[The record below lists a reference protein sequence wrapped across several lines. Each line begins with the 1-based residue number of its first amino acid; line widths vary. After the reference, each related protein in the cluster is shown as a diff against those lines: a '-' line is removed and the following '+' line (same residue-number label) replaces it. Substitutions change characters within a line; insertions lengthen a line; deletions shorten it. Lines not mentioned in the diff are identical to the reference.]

1 MKKIRELLALVAL
14 LATERSAI
22 VTTME
27 LAIDKAETEDRA
39 FTDAETTLYDANK
52 LLVSGIDEKI
62 TTKRE
67 RIEILERQEELNKL
81 KVVKKD
87 PETPEVKVS
96 KRFNLFKAF
105 RESLSGQLSGVEL
118 EVTQEGHKS
127 MREAGVAAN
136 PRAIVIPPSML
147 IVGTKKQLEERAAVY
162 VATGDGDPPIKLDYL
177 NTLSIVRT
185 PILIDTLGVTQYP
198 GLIGS
203 FGIPSM
209 AQLAATFVN
218 EESAVDSAAVVL
230 AEAVLTPRRVGSS
243 EIFTNELLQQ
253 TNPQIQSDI
262 MRAFVEAIW
271 VTVQKD
277 LMDTVAAGGTI
288 HGTYEITDTV
298 AATTY
303 ACALALEASIE
314 NQGDNMAYVASR
326 ANVALMKALVL
337 DSGSGKF
344 LFQDN
349 MINGYNAYGTAALAA
364 TNGGGTN
371 TAFDFI
377 FGDWRKAVVGSWGGI
392 ELIVDP
398 YTKATNGAIQITA
411 SGLFDTEVANILG
424 FAVARNASA

>member
-1 MKKIRELLALVAL
+1 MKKLNELKEQKNVLIEKMETLVKL
-14 LATERSAI
+14 GIEENRSLTDTENKTWSDDNAGI
-22 VTTME
+22 
-27 LAIDKAETEDRA
+27 
-39 FTDAETTLYDANK
+39 K
-52 LLVSGIDEKI
+52 LLEPQ
-62 TTKRE
+62 
-67 RIEILERQEELNKL
+67 IEMLERQEVLNKE
-81 KVVKKD
+81 KVKIEKKTAVS
-87 PETPEVKVS
+87 PEGKII

-105 RESLSGQLSGVEL
+105 KESLSGNLSGVEL
-118 EVTQEGHKS
+118 EVTQEGQRS
-127 MREAGVAAN
+127 MTEAGKAPN
-136 PRAIVIPPSML
+136 PRAVIIPPSM
-147 IVGTKKQLEERAAVY
+147 IKVGTPEQRAATY
-162 VATGDGDPPIKLDYL
+162 VATGDGSPPIKYDYAD
-177 NTLSIVRT
+177 TLSVVRT
-185 PILIDTLGVTQYP
+185 PILLDTLKVTQYP

-209 AQLAATFVN
+209 AQLAASFVS
-218 EESAVDSAAVVL
+218 EEAAVDSAAVVL
-230 AEAVLTPRRVGSS
+230 AKAELQPRRCGSS

-253 TNPQIQSDI
+253 TNPAIQNDI
-262 MRAFVEAIW
+262 LRDFVDAIW
-271 VTVQKD
+271 RTVQKD
-277 LMDTVAAGGTI
+277 LMDAVAAGGTI
-288 HGTYEITDTV
+288 HASYQITDTV
-298 AATTY
+298 AATTN

-314 NQGDNMAYVASR
+314 NQGDDMAYVASR

-364 TNGGGTN
+364 TNGGMTN

-411 SGLFDTEVANILG
+411 SGLFDTAVANILG